1 MAGPM
6 NAKPWM
12 PSKNIGPTAPIPT
25 RWTLFLRRCVLWQA
39 IRFAA
44 INLKM
49 ISMIRRSH
57 H

>member
-1 MAGPM
+1 MDAGNP
-6 NAKPWM
+6 KPWT
-12 PSKNIGPTAPIPT
+12 PSKRVGPTAPIPT
-25 RWTLFLRRCVLWQA
+25 KWTLFLRRCVLWQA
-39 IRFAA
+39 VRFAA